1 MDCQSVLK
9 LLRKD
14 NLNKLISA
22 HLDHSCHGG
31 GLMSFIRQDIP
42 FHLPAMIKKQI

>member
-1 MDCQSVLK
+1 MVCQSVLK

-22 HLDHSCHGG
+22 HLDRSCHGG
-31 GLMSFIRQDIP
+31 GLMLFIRQDIP
-42 FHLPAMIKKQI
+42 SYLPAMIEKQV